1 MTSPLGSPP
10 PGPVVSMKWACLL
23 ARDLN
28 RFNIE
33 LCLMIWWVI
42 WIARNEK
49 LWNGKILKPDVSTTS
64 AISWWHD
71 FQKTNSSSP
80 RLRPNLSTLKWWKL
94 PLGMFKVNVY
104 GASETQQ
111 SQCCNS

>member
-1 MTSPLGSPP
+1 MASPLGSPP
-10 PGPVVSMKWACLL
+10 PGPVVSMLEWACLL

-28 RFNIE
+28 RFNIK

-49 LWNGKILKPDVSTTS
+49 LWNRKILKPNVSTTS
-64 AISWWHD
+64 AISC
-71 FQKTNSSSP
+71 SP
-80 RLRPNLSTLKWWKL
+80 RLRPNLSTLKWWKP

-104 GASETQQ
+104 GASKTQQ